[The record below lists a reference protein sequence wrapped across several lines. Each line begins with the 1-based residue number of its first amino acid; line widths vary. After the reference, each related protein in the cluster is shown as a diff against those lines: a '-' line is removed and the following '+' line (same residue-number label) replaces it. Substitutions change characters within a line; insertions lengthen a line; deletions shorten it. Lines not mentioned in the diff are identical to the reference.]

1 MIKMNEIPPCPE
13 VKEAN
18 ELNEYQG
25 FDVNDTFKDYFQVVD
40 TPSKAM
46 EINEA
51 REYKVEECAAITHEY
66 FPLKVMDEWHN
77 YSVEQRKEIC
87 QNYVKDISKEMGV
100 PLQGI
105 VFEPMERSYGYNNGD
120 GYIHINEAIVRNP
133 AEINRLI
140 DTMAHETR
148 HQFQKEAINNP
159 EAFHISEATAA
170 EWAFGFAIY
179 SDRQATQYDP
189 WGYYYNPVEIDARY
203 FGEQMVR
210 ENTQQIVMGEIKEQ
224 QGDNGDNRD
233 LASNM
238 ELKSSKYDDNEW
250 NIKAMEEC
258 LRRGDLGNAKKHAGR
273 IHK

>member
-1 MIKMNEIPPCPE
+1 MITMNEIPPVRE
-13 VKEAN
+13 VKEVNAPC
-18 ELNEYQG
+18 EFKG
-25 FDVNDTFKDYFQVVD
+25 FGVKDAREDYFRVVD
-40 TPSKAM
+40 VPSNVM
-46 EINEA
+46 EIDEA
-51 REYKVEECAAITHEY
+51 RDYKVEECAAITHEY
-66 FPLKVMDEWHN
+66 FPIKEMEAWSN

-87 QNYVKDISKEMGV
+87 QNYVKDISKELGV
-100 PLQGI
+100 SIQGI
-105 VFEPMERSYGYNNGD
+105 IFEDLGRAYGRNNGD
-120 GYIHINEAIVRNP
+120 GYIHIHEAIVDNP

-148 HQFQKEAINNP
+148 HQFQREAINNP

-210 ENTQQIVMGEIKEQ
+210 ENTQRMVMDEINERNGD
-224 QGDNGDNRD
+224 QGDM
-233 LASNM
+233 ASKI

-258 LRRGDLGNAKKHAGR
+258 LRRGDYSNAKKHAGR